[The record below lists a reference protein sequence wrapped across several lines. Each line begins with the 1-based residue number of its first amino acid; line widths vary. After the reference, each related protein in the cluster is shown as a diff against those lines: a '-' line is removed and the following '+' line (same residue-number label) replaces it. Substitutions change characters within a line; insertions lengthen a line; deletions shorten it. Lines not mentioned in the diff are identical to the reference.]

1 MQFTSMPLN
10 NWLLNCKKDI
20 YKLLVMP
27 YALFRFH
34 GLIHTVFFCHNF
46 GANVFPVHSL
56 FLGESL
62 SSLKFLD
69 VLVLMSTE
77 QYLAFFPFKVI
88 LGTYL

>member
-34 GLIHTVFFCHNF
+34 GLIHTVFFAITLGLMSF
-46 GANVFPVHSL
+46 L
-56 FLGESL
+56 FILYFWGKSL

-77 QYLAFFPFKVI
+77 Q
-88 LGTYL
+88 